1 LELRNDRGTYVPL
14 GASALEALETSAGES
29 SEETAERVLKD
40 VEMQTLRL
48 GPSRSAS
55 SCQLL

>member
-1 LELRNDRGTYVPL
+1 MIPL
-14 GASALEALETSAGES
+14 GASALEALETSAGGS
-29 SEETAERVLKD
+29 SEETVERVLKD
-40 VEMQTLRL
+40 VEMQTLSL